1 MKITEL
7 LQPVG
12 ISLGQ
17 AAGTKDEIIHRLA
30 DLMEKTGALT
40 DKAQY
45 IEDLKIRE
53 ASGTTG
59 IGEGIAIPHAKS
71 KGVSKSQ
78 LVSMTVPNGTDYES
92 LDGTPTNL
100 FFMIAVP
107 ENSNDEHL
115 KVLSRLST
123 MLMDESFRKALLKAT
138 DKTTFLNTIN
148 QKEAEKFP
156 EEFQGV
162 LGNETKS
169 GYDIVAVTGCPTGIA
184 HTYMAAEGIINK
196 AKEMGYNVKVETHGS
211 TGIENALTT
220 EEIAN
225 AKGVIIAADVAVDKS
240 RFNGKRLVDTKVS
253 DGINKPAELINRV
266 LDESRPVYQASG
278 QASAATEEDSH
289 LTLGQKFYKHLM
301 NGVSHMLPFVV
312 GGGIL
317 IAVAFLLDDYTID
330 PSSFGSNT
338 PLAAFFNQIGGAA
351 FSFMLPVLAGYIGM
365 SIADRPGLMVGM
377 VGGYLA
383 NTGGAGFLGA
393 LAAGFIA
400 GYLILLLRK
409 VTEPLP
415 RSMDGVKPM
424 LIFPV
429 FGILGIGAIMLL
441 LLNPPLAQLNTII
454 TDGLNNMGS
463 SSKLLLGALL
473 GAMMAV
479 DMGGPVNKAAYV
491 FGTASLASGSSA
503 VMAAVMAGGM
513 VPPLAISLSMLLFK
527 DKYTE
532 KDRQAIPTNI
542 IMGMSFITEGAIPF
556 AAADPLRVIPSMVV
570 GSGLAGLLSMLF
582 GCSLRAPHGGI
593 WVIGVV
599 ENPVMYLVAV
609 IAGAVA
615 GAFILGILKKNVTE
629 HKVDKF

>member
-71 KGVSKSQ
+71 KGVSKPQ

-220 EEIAN
+220 DEIAN

-266 LDESRPVYQASG
+266 LDESRPVYQTSG

-289 LTLGQKFYKHLM
+289 LTVGQKFYKHLM

>member
-71 KGVSKSQ
+71 KGVSKPQ

-123 MLMDESFRKALLKAT
+123 MLMEESFRKALLKAT

-415 RSMDGVKPM
+415 RSMDGVKLM

-532 KDRQAIPTNI
+532 KDCQAIPTNI

>member
-71 KGVSKSQ
+71 KGVSKPQ

-123 MLMDESFRKALLKAT
+123 MLMDESFRKSLLKAT
-138 DKTTFLNTIN
+138 DKTTFLNIIN

-156 EEFQGV
+156 EDFQGV
-162 LGNETKS
+162 LGKETNT

-220 EEIAN
+220 AEIAN
-225 AKGVIIAADVAVDKS
+225 AKGVIIAADVSVDKS

-266 LDESRPVYQASG
+266 LDESRPVYQATG
-278 QASAATEEDSH
+278 QAAVATEEDSH
-289 LTLGQKFYKHLM
+289 LTVGQKFYKHLM

-441 LLNPPLAQLNTII
+441 LLNPPLAQLNTMI
-454 TDGLNNMGS
+454 TDGLNNMGN

-513 VPPLAISLSMLLFK
+513 VPPLAISLAMLLFK
-527 DKYTE
+527 NKFTE

-556 AAADPLRVIPSMVV
+556 AAADPLRVIPSMAV

-615 GAFILGILKKNVTE
+615 SAFILGTLKKNINE
-629 HKVDKF
+629 

>member
-71 KGVSKSQ
+71 KGVSKPQ
-78 LVSMTVPNGTDYES
+78 LVSMTVPSGTDYES

-123 MLMDESFRKALLKAT
+123 MLMDESFRKSLLKAT

-156 EEFQGV
+156 EDFQEV
-162 LGNETKS
+162 LRKETNT

-220 EEIAN
+220 AEIAN

-253 DGINKPAELINRV
+253 DGINKPAELINHV
-266 LDESRPVYQASG
+266 LDESRPVYQATG
-278 QASAATEEDSH
+278 QAAATEEDSH
-289 LTLGQKFYKHLM
+289 LTVGQKFYKHLM

-441 LLNPPLAQLNTII
+441 LLNPPLAQLNTMI
-454 TDGLNNMGS
+454 TDGLNNMGN

-513 VPPLAISLSMLLFK
+513 VPPLAISLAMLLFK
-527 DKYTE
+527 NKFTE

-556 AAADPLRVIPSMVV
+556 AAADPLRVIPSMAV
-570 GSGLAGLLSMLF
+570 GSSLAGLLSMLF

-615 GAFILGILKKNVTE
+615 SAFILGTLKKNMTE

>member
-17 AAGTKDEIIHRLA
+17 SAGTKDEIIHRLA
-30 DLMEKTGALT
+30 DLMEKTCALT

-71 KGVSKSQ
+71 KGVSKPQ
-78 LVSMTVPNGTDYES
+78 LISMTVPNGTDYES

-123 MLMDESFRKALLKAT
+123 MLMDESFRNALLKAT

-156 EEFQGV
+156 EDFQGV
-162 LGNETKS
+162 LGKDTNT

-220 EEIAN
+220 AEIAN

-266 LDESRPVYQASG
+266 LDESRPVYQATG
-278 QASAATEEDSH
+278 QASAATEEASH
-289 LTLGQKFYKHLM
+289 LTVGQKFYKHLM

-441 LLNPPLAQLNTII
+441 LLNPPLAQLNTMI
-454 TDGLNNMGS
+454 TDGLNNMGN

-527 DKYTE
+527 NKYTE

-556 AAADPLRVIPSMVV
+556 AAADPLRVIPSMAV

-609 IAGAVA
+609 IAGAVV
-615 GAFILGILKKNVTE
+615 GAFILGALKKNINE
-629 HKVDKF
+629 

>member
-40 DKAQY
+40 DKDQY

-71 KGVSKSQ
+71 KGVLKPQ
-78 LVSMTVPNGTDYES
+78 LVSMIVPSGTDYES

-123 MLMDESFRKALLKAT
+123 MLMDESFRNALLKAT

-156 EEFQGV
+156 EDFQGV
-162 LGNETKS
+162 LGKETNT

-220 EEIAN
+220 AEIAN

-266 LDESRPVYQASG
+266 LDESRPVYQATG

-289 LTLGQKFYKHLM
+289 LTVGQIFYKHLM

-441 LLNPPLAQLNTII
+441 LLNPPLAQLNTMI
-454 TDGLNNMGS
+454 TDGLNNMGN

-527 DKYTE
+527 NKYTE

-556 AAADPLRVIPSMVV
+556 AAADPLRVIPSMAV

-609 IAGAVA
+609 IAGAVV
-615 GAFILGILKKNVTE
+615 GAFILGALKKNINE
-629 HKVDKF
+629 